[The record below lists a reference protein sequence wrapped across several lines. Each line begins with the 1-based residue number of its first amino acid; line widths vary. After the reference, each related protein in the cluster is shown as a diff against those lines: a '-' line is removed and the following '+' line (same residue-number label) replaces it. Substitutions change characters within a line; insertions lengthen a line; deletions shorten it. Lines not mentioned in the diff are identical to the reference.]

1 MGTLSMSLLSDIAL
15 EHQARRIRLAQVTA
29 NRARAVWGRADVEAL
44 EASWSLLA
52 PTLTAQV
59 VASQVTAARQSA
71 PYLNQ
76 VAAASGDSVDRAV
89 LNASEFGGWMSDGRE
104 VGPALFGA
112 VTTTKKAIGAGM
124 APRLAFEAGAAFL
137 ATLIKAA
144 VSDMGR
150 AADSTLATGKGY
162 TRYVR
167 VVNPGACSRCAI
179 LAGSDRYSTNFKR
192 HPACKCTTLPI
203 KDPNG
208 IPKGLFS
215 SPEEYFESLSKAEQS
230 RVFTKAGAES
240 IRLGADPIGVVNAR
254 RGAYLRPGGMVP
266 RKTMRNELG
275 FGADGKPIQVFTT
288 SEGTTVRGSFG
299 RQELRRAES
308 SVAKGAGDRYRRTV
322 NPRLMPETILQIAR
336 GDQELAKT
344 LLRQYGYLR

>member
-1 MGTLSMSLLSDIAL
+1 
-15 EHQARRIRLAQVTA
+15 
-29 NRARAVWGRADVEAL
+29 
-44 EASWSLLA
+44 LA

-89 LNASEFGGWMSDGRE
+89 LNPVEFGGWMSDGRE

-124 APRLAFEAGAAFL
+124 APRMAFESGAAFL
-137 ATLIKAA
+137 ATLVKAA

-203 KDPNG
+203 KSLDD
-208 IPKGLFS
+208 IPKGLFT
-215 SPEEYFESLSKAEQS
+215 SPEEYFESLSKAEQD
-230 RVFTKAGAES
+230 RVFSKAGAES

-254 RGAYLRPGGMVP
+254 RGAYTRPGMN
-266 RKTMRNELG
+266 NELG
-275 FGADGKPIQVFTT
+275 FTATGKPIKVLLT
-288 SEGTTVRGSFG
+288 SEGTTLRGSYG
-299 RQELRRAES
+299 RVEYRRAS
-308 SVAKGAGDRYRRTV
+308 DSLTKGAGDRYRRTI

>member
-1 MGTLSMSLLSDIAL
+1 MSLSDIAL

-29 NRARAVWGRADVEAL
+29 NRARAVWGRADVSAL
-44 EASWSLLA
+44 DASWSLLA

-71 PYLNQ
+71 PYLRQ
-76 VAAASGDSVDRAV
+76 VAEVAGDSVDRAV
-89 LNASEFGGWMSDGRE
+89 LNPSEFGGWMSDGRE

-124 APRLAFEAGAAFL
+124 APRLAFESGAAFL
-137 ATLIKAA
+137 ATLVKAA

-150 AADSTLATGKGY
+150 AADATLATGKGY

-179 LAGSDRYSTNFKR
+179 LAGSDQYSKPFLR
-192 HPACKCTTLPI
+192 HPACKCTSLPI
-203 KDPNG
+203 KDVSD
-208 IPKGLFS
+208 IPKGVFA
-215 SPEEYFESLSKAEQS
+215 SPEEYFESLPKAEQD
-230 RVFTKAGAES
+230 RVFGKAGAQS

-254 RGAYLRPGGMVP
+254 RGAYMRPGI
-266 RKTMRNELG
+266 RNELG
-275 FGADGKPIQVFTT
+275 FDANGKPIRAFMTT
-288 SEGTTVRGSFG
+288 DGATIRGSYG
-299 RQELRRAES
+299 RQEAARGGAFT
-308 SVAKGAGDRYRRTV
+308 KGAGDRYRRTV
-322 NPRLMPETILQIAR
+322 NPRMMPETILQIAR
-336 GDQELAKT
+336 GDEVLAKA